1 VTAKPGERSQFGAE
15 VGAPASDLLVT
26 KLSPPRT
33 APGAI
38 ERPRLMAALTAG
50 VSRRLTLVQAPL
62 GYGKTTLVSEWW
74 HRILRQ
80 GAVVAWLTL
89 EDPENDPALFWRYV
103 VGALRSA
110 GSPVGTQAEVLLC
123 GLGADLRR
131 AVSSLV
137 NDLASQSLPTTLI
150 LDDYHVI
157 REPACHELLS
167 LFLDRAPS
175 DVHVVIASRS
185 EPPVALGSMRAAGQL
200 AELRQHDLRLSSR
213 EAGEFVQIVGLD
225 INDEEVALL
234 ADRTEGWA
242 AALRLAVAWLGG
254 EANRGEAIRSFA
266 GDNRHVADYLTEH
279 VLAGLDPALETFLLK
294 TSVLGRMSVPLCQAI
309 TGEPSAAELLAR
321 IERTNLLLV
330 PLDGRR
336 QWYRY
341 HRLFADLLQAELTRR
356 SPELVRTLHQR
367 AAAWHHRHGSVRET
381 FEHTMRAGDYSA
393 AAEIIT
399 GGWSTMVSSGRA
411 ATLRRWLE
419 SFPAEELR
427 AAPELCYIAATA
439 TGRAGATEFEVE
451 RWLRIAETSSDNG
464 SHPPGMADSSGS
476 PIVNFELVR
485 AQFVYRN
492 VPEAA
497 AAAQRASDA
506 SVAQWRIPAFAALA
520 FLRYLSG
527 DPASARTAV
536 LSALRDVDAPQ
547 RPHSMIH
554 ALATKSLLELDD
566 EGPGKAESS
575 ARDALKSA
583 SAWGVGESVA
593 GGLAHIAFGRALAAS
608 GRVEEG
614 LDELRFGVE
623 YLRDRAPIA
632 AHIYGLLSLAEGYL
646 VHGDF
651 VAAQQTADEA
661 DALLDL
667 FEDAGIMPAMLANIR
682 RRSQLERRR
691 RRAGPTTDI
700 SQSELAVLRLLAG
713 HKTRAEIAAEL
724 HISRNTVKTHTA
736 AIYRKLRVS
745 SRAEAIVGAYEQRL
759 L

>member
-1 VTAKPGERSQFGAE
+1 MTTEPGERSHGAA
-15 VGAPASDLLVT
+15 VGRGGSDLVVT
-26 KLSPPRT
+26 KLSPPRS

-50 VSRRLTLVQAPL
+50 VSRRLALVQAPL
-62 GYGKTTLVSEWW
+62 GYGKTTLLSEWW
-74 HRILRQ
+74 QRIPRQ
-80 GAVVAWLTL
+80 GAIVAWLTL
-89 EDPENDPALFWRYV
+89 EDSENDPALFWRYMI
-103 VGALRSA
+103 GALRCA
-110 GSPVGTQAEVLLC
+110 GSPVGTQAEVLLR

-137 NDLASQSLPTTLI
+137 NDLASQSLPTTLV

-175 DVHVVIASRS
+175 DVQIVIASRS
-185 EPPVALGSMRAAGQL
+185 EPPVPLGSMRAAGQL
-200 AELRQHDLRLSSR
+200 AELRQNDLRFSSR
-213 EAGEFVQIVGLD
+213 EAAEFVQTVDLD
-225 INDEEVALL
+225 INDEELALL
-234 ADRTEGWA
+234 AARTEGWA
-242 AALRLAVAWLGG
+242 AALRLAVAWLEG

-266 GDNRHVADYLTEH
+266 GDNRHVADYLAEH
-279 VLAGLDPALETFLLK
+279 VLAGLDPLLETFLLK

-309 TGEPSAAELLAR
+309 TGESSAAELLDR

-341 HRLFADLLQAELTRR
+341 HRLFSDLLQAELTRR

-367 AAAWHHRHGSVRET
+367 AAAWHHRHGSVGET
-381 FEHTMRAGDYSA
+381 FEHTIRAGDYSA

-399 GGWSTMVSSGRA
+399 GAWPTMVSSGRS

-439 TGRAGATEFEVE
+439 TGRAGATESEVE
-451 RWLRIAETSSDNG
+451 RWLRIAETSSEDG
-464 SHPPGMADSSGS
+464 SSRRMADTSGS
-476 PIVNFELVR
+476 STVNAELVR

-492 VPEAA
+492 VAEAA
-497 AAAQRASDA
+497 AAAQRAADA

-536 LSALRDVDAPQ
+536 LSAVRDVNAPQ

-554 ALATKSLLELDD
+554 ALATKALLDLDD
-566 EGPGKAESS
+566 KGPGKAESS
-575 ARDALKSA
+575 AHEALRAA
-583 SAWGVGESVA
+583 SESGVGESVA
-593 GGLAHIAFGRALAAS
+593 GGLAHIALGRALAAS

-614 LDELRFGVE
+614 LYELRAGVE
-623 YLRDRAPIA
+623 YLRGRAPIA
-632 AHIYGLLSLAEGYL
+632 AHLYGLLSLAEGYL

-667 FEDAGIMPAMLANIR
+667 FEDAGIMPALLASVR

-691 RRAGPTTDI
+691 RPAGPTTEI

-724 HISRNTVKTHTA
+724 HLSLNTVKTHTA
-736 AIYRKLRVS
+736 AIYRKLEVG
-745 SRAEAIVGAYEQRL
+745 SRAEAVVGAYKQRL

>member
-1 VTAKPGERSQFGAE
+1 MTTKSGERSQSGAE
-15 VGAPASDLLVT
+15 VGRWASDLVVT

-33 APGAI
+33 APGVI

-50 VSRRLTLVQAPL
+50 ASRRLTLVEAPL
-62 GYGKTTLVSEWW
+62 GYGKTTLVSQWW
-74 HRILRQ
+74 HRKPRQ

-137 NDLASQSLPTTLI
+137 NDLASQSLPTTLM

-185 EPPVALGSMRAAGQL
+185 EPPLQLGSMRAAGEL
-200 AELRQHDLRLSSR
+200 TELRQHDLRLSSR
-213 EAGEFVQIVGLD
+213 EAAEFVQTVGLD
-225 INDEEVALL
+225 INDEELTLL
-234 ADRTEGWA
+234 AARTEGWA
-242 AALRLAVAWLGG
+242 AALRLAVAWLEG

-279 VLAGLDPALETFLLK
+279 VLAGLDPPLETFLLK
-294 TSVLGRMSVPLCQAI
+294 TSVLGRMSIPLCQAI
-309 TGEPSAAELLAR
+309 TGEPSAELLDR
-321 IERTNLLLV
+321 VERTNLLLV

-341 HRLFADLLQAELTRR
+341 HHLFADLLQAELTRR

-367 AAAWHHRHGSVRET
+367 AAAWHHRHGTIVET
-381 FEHTMRAGDYSA
+381 FEHTMRAGDYPA

-399 GGWSTMVSSGRA
+399 RGWPTMVSSGRA

-439 TGRAGATEFEVE
+439 TGRAGATESEVE
-451 RWLRIAETSSDNG
+451 RWLRIAETPSDNG
-464 SHPPGMADSSGS
+464 SHPPAMADASGS
-476 PIVNFELVR
+476 PTVNAELVR

-492 VPEAA
+492 VAEAA

-506 SVAQWRIPAFAALA
+506 SIAQWRVPAFAALG

-575 ARDALKSA
+575 ARDGLKSA
-583 SAWGVGESVA
+583 SARGVGESVA

-608 GRVEEG
+608 GGVEEG
-614 LDELRFGVE
+614 LDELRAGVE
-623 YLRDRAPIA
+623 YLRGRAPMA

-691 RRAGPTTDI
+691 RPAGPTTDI

-724 HISRNTVKTHTA
+724 HVSLNTVKTHNA

-745 SRAEAIVGAYEQRL
+745 SRAEAVVGAYEQRL